1 MGRLDEGGS
10 RGECAGLKSLLEGIT
25 STIAQAF
32 GPLLQ
37 LAEAMFNVGPKM
49 DVDLLTAGVWVP
61 IVTALMADAGI
72 KMAIFS
78 PGIASI
84 LQQNYLSLDSF
95 MRNLAEQLLS
105 SPQPGGTNGEALTI
119 PESLYFRPKTSTA
132 TIKFAQAR
140 VFKHPKTAEF
150 SKRWNLPIYYQ
161 LRFGDSCNRLNAAI
175 EGTRLGG
182 WIADVYTG
190 DQTRANS
197 IRSTIGFE
205 LSFFLELY
213 DIMLGLWGADV
224 FLQPLTNRFLRASVQ
239 IVGRC
244 ISFVKDGM
252 DGTIKFGEETM
263 PESSENGVSNGSAL
277 SYPARLQYCWAD
289 SPQDVAAVVWELA
302 ILESTITHDYATVI
316 CNALDSGDLSE
327 GERSELQS
335 LVKEVLQE
343 TSSQIQPI
351 IDRAWNEIIVS
362 IFVKKCSGPLAAVK
376 GVAATYR
383 MTNRPSPTQASP
395 FVGTILRPLKEFDE
409 EFAHRTPNN
418 VGNQWKTLAI
428 ITITDRYCAS
438 MEELIDTV
446 KKTEVALQNRR
457 TTRRAA
463 SGGISD
469 GDKVKLQLF
478 LDYEAYARHVHELG
492 VDPASIP
499 GIAKLGL
506 LTAEGSRIQG

>member
-84 LQQNYLSLDSF
+84 LQQNYLALDSF
-95 MRNLAEQLLS
+95 MRNLAERLMS
-105 SPQPGGTNGEALTI
+105 SELPVKANGDAL
-119 PESLYFRPKTSTA
+119 ESLYFHPKKSAA
-132 TIKFAQAR
+132 TTEYAQER
-140 VFKHPKTAEF
+140 IFKHPKTAEF

-161 LRFGDSCNRLNAAI
+161 LRFGDSCNRLNAAV

-182 WIADVYTG
+182 WIADVFTG
-190 DQTRANS
+190 NPVTAS
-197 IRSTIGFE
+197 SMRSRIGFE

-213 DIMLGLWGADV
+213 ETLCGLWGPDV
-224 FLQPLTNRFLRASVQ
+224 FLQPLTNRFLRGSVQ
-239 IVGRC
+239 LIGRSLAF
-244 ISFVKDGM
+244 IKDGM
-252 DGTIKFGEETM
+252 DGNIKFGEEKEL
-263 PESSENGVSNGSAL
+263 ESSENGMDNGSGL
-277 SYPARLQYCWAD
+277 SYPARLPYCWAD
-289 SPQDVAAVVWELA
+289 SPQDVAAVAWELA
-302 ILESTITHDYATVI
+302 ILGTTMTDDYAAVI
-316 CNALDSGDLSE
+316 CAALDSADLSE
-327 GERSELQS
+327 EERSELHS
-335 LVKEVLQE
+335 LVRGVLEEASQ
-343 TSSQIQPI
+343 QIQPI
-351 IDRAWNEIIVS
+351 IERAWNDIIVH
-362 IFVKKCSGPLAAVK
+362 IFIKKCSGPLAAVK

-383 MTNRPSPTQASP
+383 MTNRPPPTQASP

-409 EFAHRTPNN
+409 EFANRTPDN
-418 VGNQWKTLAI
+418 VGNQWKALAVH
-428 ITITDRYCAS
+428 TITERYCGA

-463 SGGISD
+463 SGSTISD

-478 LDYEAYARHVHELG
+478 LDYQAYVQYVHELG
-492 VDPASIP
+492 VDSASIP
-499 GIAKLGL
+499 GIAKLGE
-506 LTAEGSRIQG
+506 LTSEGGQIQT